1 MVNDLSSLTS
11 RRAESKAVHNVI
23 KPSLKENEKLS
34 SRYTL
39 CRGSALEGIV
49 ELSLEETICPLNLL
63 LLTKLNLVVG
73 ERLTSTAVLT
83 WTTLSLLYR
92 ALAGETPLALE
103 EELLP
108 LSTAQATN

>member
-1 MVNDLSSLTS
+1 VVNDLSSLKT
-11 RRAESKAVHNVI
+11 RGTEPKTIDDIIES
-23 KPSLKENEKLS
+23 SLKENQKLS
-34 SRYTL
+34 SCYTL
-39 CRGSALEGIV
+39 SRSGALEGVV
-49 ELSLEETICPLNLL
+49 ELSLKKSVGPLNLL

-73 ERLTSTAVLT
+73 ESLTSTAVLT

-103 EELLP
+103 EELFS

>member
-1 MVNDLSSLTS
+1 MVNDLSSLAT
-11 RRAESKAVHNVI
+11 RRTETESINNVI
-23 KPSLKENEKLS
+23 KSSLQEYEKLS
-34 SRYTL
+34 SRHTL
-39 CRGSALEGIV
+39 CRSRSLEGVV
-49 ELSLEETICPLNLL
+49 ELSLEEAVGPLNLL

-73 ERLTSTAVLT
+73 EGLTSTAVLT

>member
-1 MVNDLSSLTS
+1 VVDDLSSLTS
-11 RRAESKAVHNVI
+11 RRTETKSIHNVV
-23 KPSLKENEKLS
+23 KASLKENKELS
-34 SRYTL
+34 SCYPL
-39 CRGSALEGIV
+39 CRSRALEGVV
-49 ELSLEETICPLNLL
+49 ELSLKETVGPLNLL

-73 ERLTSTAVLT
+73 ESLTSAAVLT

-103 EELLP
+103 EELLS

>member
-1 MVNDLSSLTS
+1 
-11 RRAESKAVHNVI
+11 
-23 KPSLKENEKLS
+23 
-34 SRYTL
+34 
-39 CRGSALEGIV
+39 V
-49 ELSLEETICPLNLL
+49 ELSLEEAVGPLNLL

-73 ERLTSTAVLT
+73 ESLTSTAVLT

>member
-1 MVNDLSSLTS
+1 MVDDLSSLTTGRTEAKS
-11 RRAESKAVHNVI
+11 VNNVI
-23 KPSLKENEKLS
+23 KTSLKEDEKLG
-34 SRYTL
+34 SRNTL
-39 CRGSALEGIV
+39 CRSSALKGIM
-49 ELSLEETICPLNLL
+49 ELGLKKAVGPLNLL

-73 ERLTSTAVLT
+73 EGLTSTAMLT
-83 WTTLSLLYR
+83 RTTLSLLYR

>member
-1 MVNDLSSLTS
+1 VVNDLSSLTS
-11 RRAESKAVHNVI
+11 RGTETESINYVI
-23 KPSLKENEKLS
+23 KPSLKENKELRS
-34 SRYTL
+34 CYTL
-39 CRGSALEGIV
+39 CSRRALEGVV
-49 ELSLEETICPLNLL
+49 ELSLKETVGPLNLL

-73 ERLTSTAVLT
+73 ESLTSTAVLT

-103 EELLP
+103 EEFLS